1 MPQSS
6 STFINEYTLPDVVE
20 NSSSRASKMTIKEY
34 KRIGEGAFGTV
45 VEAMLKYET
54 NSSKGMM
61 ALGHIC
67 LAISVI
73 IAIATRITIIQ
84 PATTTI
90 ITTKMV
96 NG

>member
-54 NSSKGMM
+54 NRLKERWHWVTFTWPFPSS
-61 ALGHIC
+61 
-67 LAISVI
+67 
-73 IAIATRITIIQ
+73 
-84 PATTTI
+84 
-90 ITTKMV
+90 
-96 NG
+96 